1 MKFSFSRT
9 QQLGIGVLCGLIV
22 VPVIIS
28 LLVLHHALHDLRP
41 PLAAQQAEKD
51 HFASTRREVTASLQL
66 TSLILTGGAVL
77 TVVAGIGTSLWLSR
91 ALSRHI
97 GQIRH
102 AAQELGKGNLAYRIN
117 SLFTDPVGQLAAGVD
132 DMAAQLNASTH
143 HLNTLL
149 AELTEARNVSECQTR
164 EVRAGSEALSS
175 EIAERQRTEEAL
187 RESEARY
194 RTLIESSVQGLFIH
208 VDGIVCFSNPATARI
223 FGYGRP
229 DELIGLD
236 YRTLVAPHEHEHL
249 ESYIQAR
256 MRGELAAS
264 TYECLGVK
272 QDGSPI
278 WCEYLVSRVLWDD
291 KPAVMS
297 TLLDITTRKQ
307 AELALQDAKEA
318 AESASKAQQG
328 FLANMSHELRTPLHA
343 ILSYSAFGLKKAA
356 TASPE
361 KLHQYFSQID
371 QSSKSLL
378 TLLNDLL
385 DLAKFEAGKMS
396 FTFETVDLN
405 ILLVQVA
412 EEFQAFSDERSLQL
426 NLQIPDA
433 PARLSVDT
441 VRIMQV
447 LRNLVSNAIK
457 FTTEG
462 RTVTLRLERQER
474 SVQVSVSD
482 QGPGIPEAE
491 LETVF
496 DKFVQSSQ
504 TATGAGGTGLGLAI
518 CREIISEHAGRIWA
532 ANQPEGGVR
541 FAFELPMP
549 QDEVLTA
556 DANQA

>member
-1 MKFSFSRT
+1 MI
-9 QQLGIGVLCGLIV
+9 LA
-22 VPVIIS
+22 
-28 LLVLHHALHDLRP
+28 LLVLHPTLDNLDP
-41 PLAAQQAEKD
+41 TLAAQPAKQD
-51 HFASTRREVTASLQL
+51 HFASTRRELSSSLHL
-66 TSLILTGGAVL
+66 ISFILTGGTVL
-77 TVVAGIGTSLWLSR
+77 TVAAAIGISLWLGR

-97 GQIRH
+97 GPIGR
-102 AAQELGKGNLAYRIN
+102 ATQELGKGNLAYRIH
-117 SLFTDPVGQLAAGVD
+117 SPFTDQVGQLAAGVD
-132 DMAAQLNASTH
+132 NMAAQLHASIC
-143 HLNTLL
+143 HLHTRL
-149 AELTEARNVSECQTR
+149 AELTKARNVSEGQGR
-164 EVRAGSEALSS
+164 ELRAGSEALSS

-194 RTLIESSVQGLFIH
+194 RTLIESSVQGLLIH

-223 FGYGRP
+223 FGYSRP
-229 DELIGLD
+229 DALLGLD
-236 YRTLVAPHEHEHL
+236 YRTLVAPHEHDHL

-256 MRGELAAS
+256 MRGELIAS
-264 TYECLGVK
+264 TYACLGAK

-278 WCEYLVSRVLWDD
+278 WCEYLVSRVSWDD

-297 TLLDITTRKQ
+297 TLLDITARKQ
-307 AELALQDAKEA
+307 AELALQDAKAA
-318 AESASKAQQG
+318 AESASKAQRG

-371 QSSKSLL
+371 QSSKTLL

-385 DLAKFEAGKMS
+385 DLAKFESGKMS
-396 FTFETVDLN
+396 FAFETIDLN
-405 ILLVQVA
+405 TLLVQVS
-412 EEFQAFSDERSLQL
+412 EEFQALSEERSLQFHL
-426 NLQIPDA
+426 RLPDA
-433 PARLSVDT
+433 PARLSVDQ
-441 VRIMQV
+441 VRILQV

-457 FTTEG
+457 FTSEG
-462 RTVTLRLERQER
+462 RTVTLCLELQER

-482 QGPGIPEAE
+482 QGPGIPDAE

-518 CREIISEHAGRIWA
+518 CREIISEHTGRIWA
-532 ANQPEGGVR
+532 ENQPEGGVR

-549 QDEVLTA
+549 QDEVLISGR
-556 DANQA
+556 NRP